1 MLGHP
6 ALFLAQVRGDTE
18 RKALFAQKHVSAVSG
33 VDRHDR
39 VVFGEMHDV
48 SLFGIDVA
56 LAVEALDEIAVFT
69 QLFEAG
75 GADPRHDFHVE
86 NDVNGVGDFN
96 AYFGERRP
104 DHAHGIGNDVHRS
117 ALHLA
122 AGDLLDHLISFI
134 GRHPFDDGM
143 RHRVLFFPRADKRS
157 VLYAGD
163 VVFRGSV
170 QIAIGQKLLVEL
182 EDFSGSHGL
191 RAQSVSL
198 RLAAVDPDD
207 FVRLSKR
214 RAVFNKLQNL
224 FVVGHHIGYLL
235 KS

>member
-1 MLGHP
+1 
-6 ALFLAQVRGDTE
+6 
-18 RKALFAQKHVSAVSG
+18 
-33 VDRHDR
+33 
-39 VVFGEMHDV
+39 
-48 SLFGIDVA
+48 
-56 LAVEALDEIAVFT
+56 
-69 QLFEAG
+69 
-75 GADPRHDFHVE
+75 
-86 NDVNGVGDFN
+86 
-96 AYFGERRP
+96 
-104 DHAHGIGNDVHRS
+104 
-117 ALHLA
+117 
-122 AGDLLDHLISFI
+122 
-134 GRHPFDDGM
+134 M